1 VEVAVVAERQE
12 LPDAKRAYEDALKAC
27 ASAYDLKKEARLT
40 EGTVASLQ
48 LQLDRAVA
56 GDFGGDGGGDGG
68 VVCGDG
74 GGGDDGYRYHRVGHV
89 DASSFLNA

>member
-1 VEVAVVAERQE
+1 MAVVAERQE

-56 GDFGGDGGGDGG
+56 GDFGGDGG

-74 GGGDDGYRYHRVGHV
+74 GGGDDGYSYHRVGHV

>member
-1 VEVAVVAERQE
+1 MAVVAERQE

-56 GDFGGDGGGDGG
+56 GDFGG
-68 VVCGDG
+68 VCGDG
-74 GGGDDGYRYHRVGHV
+74 GGVDDGYSYHRVGRV
-89 DASSFLNA
+89 DASRFLNA